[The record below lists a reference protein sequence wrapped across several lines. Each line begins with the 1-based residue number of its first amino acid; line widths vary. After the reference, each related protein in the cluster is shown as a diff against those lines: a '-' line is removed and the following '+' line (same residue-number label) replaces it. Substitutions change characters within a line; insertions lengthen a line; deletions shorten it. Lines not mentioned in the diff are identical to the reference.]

1 MGTKEDLS
9 SANVILKNCKKAIN
23 KIEFSPPEVIY
34 SIALK
39 SSLIFSND
47 TGPGHIASLA
57 NNHIVW
63 LLNDDKVS
71 KANINENE
79 TNHKILSL
87 SVKDITSLEVIH
99 YIEKYKLL

>member
-1 MGTKEDLS
+1 MATEKSISEKS
-9 SANVILKNCKKAIN
+9 IIWYVIK
-23 KIEFSPPEVIY
+23 Y
-34 SIALK
+34 GALK

-71 KANINENE
+71 KANINDNE
-79 TNHKILSL
+79 TNHKILSS
-87 SVKDITSLEVIH
+87 SVKNITSQKIIQ